1 MSLATLPG
9 ELYTAIIQ
17 HLEPS
22 CWTEVVLTLSRVLPS
37 APIPIQLLFHSIRIR
52 RARQAVALLLR
63 LRKTLDTPCDPGEEG
78 EEEERIDPCASWVKE
93 FSVET
98 WTVDADVV
106 INIVRL
112 LPNLSSLNV
121 RIGPSNI
128 SPERLEHL
136 FQKPIGMLMQLS
148 LRFRP

>member
-1 MSLATLPG
+1 
-9 ELYTAIIQ
+9 
-17 HLEPS
+17 
-22 CWTEVVLTLSRVLPS
+22 LTLSRVLPS

-63 LRKTLDTPCDPGEEG
+63 LRKALDTPCDSG
-78 EEEERIDPCASWVKE
+78 EERIDPCASWVKE

-106 INIVRL
+106 IDIVRL

-128 SPERLEHL
+128 SPEHLEQL
-136 FQKPIGMLMQLS
+136 FQEPIGMLMQLS

>member
-63 LRKTLDTPCDPGEEG
+63 LRKALDTVCDPREEG
-78 EEEERIDPCASWVKE
+78 EERIDPCASWVKE

>member
-22 CWTEVVLTLSRVLPS
+22 SWTEVVLTLSRVLPS

-63 LRKTLDTPCDPGEEG
+63 LRKAPCDPEES
-78 EEEERIDPCASWVKE
+78 IDPCASWVKE

-98 WTVDADVV
+98 WTVDADVL
-106 INIVRL
+106 IDIVRL

-128 SPERLEHL
+128 SPEHLEHL
-136 FQKPIGMLMQLS
+136 FQEPIGMLMQLS
-148 LRFRP
+148 IRFGPW

>member
-22 CWTEVVLTLSRVLPS
+22 YWTEVMLTLSRVLPF

-52 RARQAVALLLR
+52 RSRQAVALLLR
-63 LRKTLDTPCDPGEEG
+63 LRKSLDTPCDPEES
-78 EEEERIDPCASWVKE
+78 IDPCASWVKE
-93 FSVET
+93 FSIQT

-106 INIVRL
+106 IDIVRL

-121 RIGPSNI
+121 RIGPRNI
-128 SPERLEHL
+128 SPEHLEQL
-136 FQKPIGMLMQLS
+136 FQEPIGMLMQLS